1 MADRRRFRQLVR
13 VLASTALVVV
23 LAYPH
28 GAEADVTRGH
38 QTTRRPPGRR
48 TSQAHVVPGAEVEVN
63 RPRSVFDCDTPRGE
77 AWYGSADRCLCELCA
92 GGNVTNRYIDGTDD
106 RLRKNPCYG
115 RDPYE
120 LQR

>member
-23 LAYPH
+23 VACPR
-28 GAEADVTRGH
+28 GAEADVTQSH
-38 QTTRRPPGRR
+38 QARKRPPGRR
-48 TSQAHVVPGAEVEVN
+48 TSQAHVVPGGQVEVN
-63 RPRSVFDCDTPRGE
+63 RPRTIFDCDTPRGE
-77 AWYGSADRCLCELCA
+77 AWYGSTKRCLAELCA
-92 GGNVTNRYIDGTDD
+92 GGNFTNRYIDGTDD

-115 RDPYE
+115 LDPYE